1 MAEALLITR
10 NDVVKFTAMNG
21 NVDTDNF
28 IQYVKIAQDIHI
40 QNFLGTDLLQK
51 LQSEIIL
58 SKSGVPATISIVN
71 GGTNYVDEDNV
82 PTIDGT
88 GTGLTVDILQSS
100 GIITDVTLNEAGSGY
115 LVGDVLRIDQNGNG
129 DAEIEIDTLYS
140 IPTDYNNLLVTYVKP
155 MLIHWAMVEYLPF
168 AAYTIANKGVYK
180 HNSENATNVEK
191 VEIDFLIEKE
201 RSIAQHYT
209 ERFIEHISFNNDKF
223 PEYNSNSNGDMYP
236 DTNNNYQGWYL

>member
-10 NDVVKFTAMNG
+10 QDVVKFTAMNG

-51 LQSEIIL
+51 LQAEIIL
-58 SKSGVPATISIVN
+58 ATSGIPTAITVTNQGTGYTTATGVTTT
-71 GGTNYVDEDNV
+71 G
-82 PTIDGT
+82 GT
-88 GTGLTVDILQSS
+88 GTGLTLD
-100 GIITDVTLNEAGSGY
+100 ITDTGGLVTDADIDNAGTGY
-115 LVGDVLRIDQNGNG
+115 KVNDVIIIDGGND
-129 DAEIEIDTLYS
+129 DAEITIDTLYS

>member
-10 NDVVKFTAMNG
+10 QDVVKFTAMNG

-51 LQSEIIL
+51 LQAEIIL
-58 SKSGVPATISIVN
+58 ANSGIPTAITITNQGTGYTTATGVTTS
-71 GGTNYVDEDNV
+71 GGS
-82 PTIDGT
+82 
-88 GTGLTVDILQSS
+88 GTGLTLD
-100 GIITDVTLNEAGSGY
+100 ITDTGGLVTDADIDNAGTGY
-115 LVGDVLRIDQNGNG
+115 KVNNVIAIDGGNS
-129 DAEIEIDTLYS
+129 DAEITVNTLYS

>member
-21 NVDTDNF
+21 NVDSDNF
-28 IQYVKIAQDIHI
+28 IQYVKISQDIHI
-40 QNFLGTDLLQK
+40 QNYLGTDLLEK
-51 LQSEIIL
+51 LKAEIIL
-58 SKSGVPATISIVN
+58 AASGIPTAITVSN
-71 GGTNYVDEDNV
+71 QGTGYTTGTAIN
-82 PTIDGT
+82 TTSAT
-88 GTGLTVDILQSS
+88 GTGLKLNITAAGGLITAATINTAGTGYTVGNTATVTGGTNGAVTISS
-100 GIITDVTLNEAGSGY
+100 IYT
-115 LVGDVLRIDQNGNG
+115 
-129 DAEIEIDTLYS
+129 
-140 IPTDYNNLLVTYVKP
+140 IPTDYNNLLVNYVKQ

-209 ERFIEHISFNNDKF
+209 ERFIDYISFNNDLF

-236 DTNNNYQGWYL
+236 DTNNNYTGWYL

>member
-10 NDVVKFTAMNG
+10 EDVVKFTAMNG

-28 IQYVKIAQDIHI
+28 IQWIKVAQDIHI
-40 QNFLGTDLLQK
+40 QTYLGTKLLDK
-51 LQSEIIL
+51 LKSEIIL
-58 SKSGVPATISIVN
+58 AYSGIPTAITISN
-71 GGTNYVDEDNV
+71 QGTGYTTGTAIN
-82 PTIDGT
+82 TTSTT
-88 GTGLTVDILQSS
+88 GTGLKLNITAAGGLITLATINTAGTGYTVGSTATVTGGTNGAVTISS
-100 GIITDVTLNEAGSGY
+100 IYT
-115 LVGDVLRIDQNGNG
+115 
-129 DAEIEIDTLYS
+129 
-140 IPTDYNNLLVTYVKP
+140 IPTDYNNLLVNYVKQ

-209 ERFIEHISFNNDKF
+209 ERFIDYISFNNDLF

-236 DTNNNYQGWYL
+236 DTNNNYTGWYL

>member
-21 NVDTDNF
+21 NVDSDNF
-28 IQYVKIAQDIHI
+28 LQYIKISQDIHI
-40 QNFLGTDLLQK
+40 QNYLGTDLLEK
-51 LQSEIIL
+51 LKSEIIL
-58 SKSGVPATISIVN
+58 AYSGIPTAITISN
-71 GGTNYVDEDNV
+71 QGTGYTTGTAIN
-82 PTIDGT
+82 TTSAT
-88 GTGLTVDILQSS
+88 GTGLKLN
-100 GIITDVTLNEAGSGY
+100 ITAAGGLITAATINTAGTGY
-115 LVGDVLRIDQNGNG
+115 KVGDTATVTGGTNG
-129 DAEIEIDTLYS
+129 AVTISSIYT
-140 IPTDYNNLLVTYVKP
+140 IPTDYNNLLVNYVKP

-209 ERFIEHISFNNDKF
+209 ERFIDYISFNNDLF

-236 DTNNNYQGWYL
+236 DTNNNYTGWYL

>member
-40 QNFLGTDLLQK
+40 QNYLGTDLLEK
-51 LQSEIIL
+51 LKSEIIL
-58 SKSGVPATISIVN
+58 AASGIPTAITISN
-71 GGTNYVDEDNV
+71 QGTGYTTGTSIN
-82 PTIDGT
+82 TTSTT
-88 GTGLTVDILQSS
+88 GTGLKLN
-100 GIITDVTLNEAGSGY
+100 ITSAGG
-115 LVGDVLRIDQNGNG
+115 LIT
-129 DAEIEIDTLYS
+129 AATIDTAGTGYTVGS
-140 IPTDYNNLLVTYVKP
+140 TATVTGGTNGAVTISSIYTIPTDYNNLLVTYVKP

-209 ERFIEHISFNNDKF
+209 ERFIDYISFNNDLF

-236 DTNNNYQGWYL
+236 DTNNNYTGWYL

>member
-40 QNFLGTDLLQK
+40 QNYLGTDLLEK
-51 LQSEIIL
+51 LKSEIIL
-58 SKSGVPATISIVN
+58 AYSGIPTAITISN
-71 GGTNYVDEDNV
+71 QGTGYTTGTAIN
-82 PTIDGT
+82 TTSTT
-88 GTGLTVDILQSS
+88 GTGLKLNITAAGGLITAATINTAGTGYKVGNTATVTGGTNGAVTISS
-100 GIITDVTLNEAGSGY
+100 IYT
-115 LVGDVLRIDQNGNG
+115 
-129 DAEIEIDTLYS
+129 

-209 ERFIEHISFNNDKF
+209 ERFIDYISFNNDLF

-236 DTNNNYQGWYL
+236 DTNNNYTGWYL

>member
-10 NDVVKFTAMNG
+10 QDVVKFTAMNG

-40 QNFLGTDLLQK
+40 QNYLGTDLLEK
-51 LQSEIIL
+51 LKSEIIL
-58 SKSGVPATISIVN
+58 AASGIPTAITISN
-71 GGTNYVDEDNV
+71 QGTGYTTGTAIN
-82 PTIDGT
+82 TTSTT
-88 GTGLTVDILQSS
+88 GTGLKLNITAAGGLITAATINTAGTGYTVGSTATVTGGTNGAVTISS
-100 GIITDVTLNEAGSGY
+100 IYT
-115 LVGDVLRIDQNGNG
+115 
-129 DAEIEIDTLYS
+129 

-180 HNSENATNVEK
+180 HSSENATNVEK

-209 ERFIEHISFNNDKF
+209 ERFIDYISFNNDLF

-236 DTNNNYQGWYL
+236 DTNNNYTGWYL